1 MPKIRR
7 NFGHW
12 EKKTGILPKGTHFGG
27 LKGGWGG
34 EAGAEGWISTD
45 RGKLMVKFSF
55 HIIVM
60 FHKTRFLDLCRMMK
74 K

>member
-1 MPKIRR
+1 M
-7 NFGHW
+7 
-12 EKKTGILPKGTHFGG
+12 
-27 LKGGWGG
+27 
-34 EAGAEGWISTD
+34 GWISTD

-60 FHKTRFLDLCRMMK
+60 LYKTRFLDLCRMMK

>member
-1 MPKIRR
+1 M
-7 NFGHW
+7 
-12 EKKTGILPKGTHFGG
+12 
-27 LKGGWGG
+27 
-34 EAGAEGWISTD
+34 GWISTD

-60 FHKTRFLDLCRMMK
+60 FHKMRLLDLYKTLK